1 MKNLKVI
8 EKKLEIERK
17 LIANVY
23 YKEINDIDDSDIERL
38 SQYITINQAKDG
50 NCYYWYL
57 DCDNVEVISDM
68 AGNIIDVEDS
78 AQFFLVV

>member
-1 MKNLKVI
+1 MK
-8 EKKLEIERK
+8 ELEIKRK
-17 LIANVY
+17 LIAKALLKGIN
-23 YKEINDIDDSDIERL
+23 EIDNEDIERL
-38 SQYITINQAKDG
+38 NQYITINQGKDG